1 MKKSSWIYVALLVFI
16 ALGSV
21 VDVAIASYGPMV
33 TSWSGI
39 IQGFLIVLFIYW
51 WEAVDAVER
60 GCRHSGVAKLV
71 TIFLAPVGHGIYL
84 YQSRE
89 WKAATWLFVRYW
101 AGMVVTFGIAGT
113 VAALIVDPASLT
125 V

>member
-1 MKKSSWIYVALLVFI
+1 MKKSSWIYVALLVFL

-21 VDVAIASYGPMV
+21 VDLVVDTYGPTTTV
-33 TSWSGI
+33 WNGV
-39 IQGFLIVLFIYW
+39 IQGFLIMLFVYR

-71 TIFLAPVGHGIYL
+71 TIFLAPVGHGIHL

-89 WKAATWLFVRYW
+89 WKPATWLFVRYW
-101 AGMVVTFGIAGT
+101 TGIVVTIFAVKLIA
-113 VAALIVDPASLT
+113 VIVHPAFLT
-125 V
+125 I